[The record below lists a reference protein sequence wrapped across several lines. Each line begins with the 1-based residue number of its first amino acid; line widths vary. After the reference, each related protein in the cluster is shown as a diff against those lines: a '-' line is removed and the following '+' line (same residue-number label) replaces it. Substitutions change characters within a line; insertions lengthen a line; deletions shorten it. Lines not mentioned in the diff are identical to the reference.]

1 MPFWDAPQRFCFR
14 STIYAPPR
22 FMLAMYWWKIIDACH
37 EWVERDT
44 SFFHVGFHF
53 HVALL
58 SFEASETAARVSKST
73 WSFLF
78 FLLAM
83 PALRKP

>member
-44 SFFHVGFHF
+44 FDSTWVSTSTWPCF
-53 HVALL
+53 L
-58 SFEASETAARVSKST
+58 SRQAKTAAWVSKST
-73 WSFLF
+73 WSFL
-78 FLLAM
+78 A
-83 PALRKP
+83 

>member
-1 MPFWDAPQRFCFR
+1 MPFWDAPRKFCFR

-22 FMLAMYWWKIIDACH
+22 FMLATYWWKIIDACH
-37 EWVERDT
+37 EW
-44 SFFHVGFHF
+44 
-53 HVALL
+53 
-58 SFEASETAARVSKST
+58 EASETAARVSKST
-73 WSFLF
+73 WSFLV